1 MSDPVS
7 VIIPARNEAATIRK
21 VVETLR
27 MMPDITEVVVVD
39 NGSDDF
45 TAQVAMDAGARTV
58 FEARPGMGHAL
69 RAGIGAAS
77 HDWVMKVDADL
88 DKFDTALFSRL
99 TKARAPGVGLIKGA
113 WQDPN
118 DNMPMTRLLVMPAIS
133 RMFAG
138 LTHLSAPN
146 SGIYLFNRRLIAH
159 AQIVGSYAADLD
171 VMLRVHAAGA
181 RVSEVDIGRIRHDQ
195 RSLSHYNGMAETILA
210 FFLSLSEARITR
222 ETIVLA
228 QDARQV
234 IAHCLGIVAAR
245 SIAGGAVSVYLDEA
259 DSNAASV
266 LREALAPFPTARI
279 APLEHAGAYHPQGPA
294 SGLSF
299 IAPYPVAGED
309 RATRQALKML
319 QSDYGTDET
328 DLMLMP
334 MQPDRGAV
342 GGFRADM
349 ALEIGKGAAI
359 KQAALGRIGTNA
371 SAGHGTGLGTGKQGK
386 VLPREMFQSFQSLP
400 DTLAHAL
407 EPQSPHSEAG
417 NKAFRF

>member
-1 MSDPVS
+1 MSAPVS

-27 MMPDITEVVVVD
+27 VMPDITEVVVVD
-39 NGSDDF
+39 NASDDY

-58 FEARPGMGHAL
+58 FEPRPGMGHAL

-99 TKARAPGVGLIKGA
+99 PKARAPGVGLIKGA
-113 WQDPN
+113 WQDPD
-118 DNMPMTRLLVMPAIS
+118 DNMPMTRLLVMPAIN

-138 LTHLSAPN
+138 LSHLGAPN
-146 SGIYLFNRRLIAH
+146 SGIYLFNRALIAH
-159 AQIVGSYAADLD
+159 QQIVGSYAADLD

-181 RVSEVDIGRIRHDQ
+181 QVSEVDIGRIQHDQ
-195 RSLSHYNGMAETILA
+195 RSLQHYNGMAETILA
-210 FFLSLSEARITR
+210 FFLNLHMARITR

-228 QDARQV
+228 QNAGQV
-234 IAHCLGIVAAR
+234 IAHCLGTLAAR
-245 SIAGGAVSVYLDEA
+245 SISGGAVSVYLDEP
-259 DSNAASV
+259 DGAAAIA
-266 LREALAPFPTARI
+266 LRAALAPFPTAKI
-279 APLEHAGAYHPQGPA
+279 APLERAQAYRPHGPT

-299 IAPYPVAGED
+299 IAPYPVAGAD
-309 RATRQALKML
+309 GATRQALQML
-319 QSDYGTDET
+319 HSDFGTSET

-334 MQPDRGAV
+334 IEPDRDAV

-359 KQAALGRIGTNA
+359 KQAALGNIRAGQNA
-371 SAGHGTGLGTGKQGK
+371 GQNK
-386 VLPREMFQSFQSLP
+386 VPPREMFQSFQSLP

-407 EPQSPHSEAG
+407 GPQSPRTGAG
-417 NKAFRF
+417 NM